1 MSKKLNTIILVLAI
15 VLGVAAVVLAYLL
28 KGKMETAM
36 AATNFAVVDTEI
48 GAAKEFAPRMAEISN
63 KTTALLADK
72 RKNIAELETTKKD
85 LLAEVADKKT
95 KIEGLTAANTALE
108 GERAELTRKRDELTA
123 QLTDANSKKDS
134 VIAELTTVKEDLV
147 KATEKANSMFTKEQL
162 AEVEAR
168 ATKSEEIATA
178 LRSKYVSL
186 HNWASRAAESSTPGG
201 FQRDPLAEPSKSGAP
216 APAPTVNV
224 AATIEAA
231 AENIVTS
238 IVAFEAGSGIVAFS
252 VGQDKGL
259 QEKSSFY
266 ISVGGKEIG
275 RVLIT
280 TVKGSLSYGQLQPG
294 KELNLSA
301 LAKAQTVT
309 LTPSN
314 KLAAAQ

>member
-1 MSKKLNTIILVLAI
+1 MSKKLNTIVLVLAI
-15 VLGVAAVVLAYLL
+15 VLGLAAVTLAYLL

-36 AATNFAVVDTEI
+36 TATNFAVVDAEI
-48 GAAKEFAPRMAEISN
+48 GAAKDFAPRMAEISA
-63 KTTALLADK
+63 KTTALLDNK
-72 RKNIAELETTKKD
+72 RKNIIELETTKKD
-85 LLAEVADKKT
+85 LLAEVADKKS
-95 KIEGLTAANTALE
+95 KIEALTAANTTLE
-108 GERAELTRKRDELTA
+108 GERTELTRKRDELTA
-123 QLTDANSKKDS
+123 QLADANSKKDS
-134 VIAELTTVKEDLV
+134 VTAELATVKEDLV

-168 ATKSEEIATA
+168 ATKAEETTTA
-178 LRSKYVSL
+178 LRGKYVSL

-201 FQRDPLAEPSKSGAP
+201 FQRDPLAEPAKPGTP
-216 APAPTVNV
+216 APALVVNV
-224 AATIEAA
+224 ASVIEAA

-238 IVAFEAGSGIVAFS
+238 IVAFDANSGIVAFS

-266 ISVGGKEIG
+266 ISAGGKEIG
-275 RVLIT
+275 RVLIS

-294 KELNLSA
+294 KELNLAA

-314 KLAAAQ
+314 KLAAN

>member
-1 MSKKLNTIILVLAI
+1 
-15 VLGVAAVVLAYLL
+15 
-28 KGKMETAM
+28 M

-85 LLAEVADKKT
+85 L
-95 KIEGLTAANTALE
+95 
-108 GERAELTRKRDELTA
+108 
-123 QLTDANSKKDS
+123 
-134 VIAELTTVKEDLV
+134 
-147 KATEKANSMFTKEQL
+147 L